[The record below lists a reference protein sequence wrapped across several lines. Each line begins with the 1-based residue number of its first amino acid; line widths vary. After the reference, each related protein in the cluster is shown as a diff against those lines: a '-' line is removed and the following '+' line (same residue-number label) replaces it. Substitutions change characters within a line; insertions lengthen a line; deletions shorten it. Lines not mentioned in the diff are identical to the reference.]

1 MKQRAFSFPNTTLH
15 TRESYV
21 VSTCNTDA
29 YKWLDAWPKWSD
41 TIGTLILGE
50 AHSGKTHLCQT
61 FIEKNTGAR
70 FLNGQVCAA
79 NHPFEYKES
88 LFVLDDADYAPEPWL
103 FHFFNHAKEKGSQ
116 FVMTMSRPHQDW
128 CTLPDLSSRLATLS
142 TFTLNLP
149 DDAMVQA
156 LLKKNLIDCGVFV
169 DDHVLTYLGQ
179 HIDRSY
185 TAINHWVQLLERLSA
200 EQKRNITI
208 AFVRGI
214 LNDMN
219 SNGCQ

>member
-21 VSTCNTDA
+21 VSTCNAEA
-29 YKWLDAWPKWSD
+29 YTCLEAWPKWPSE
-41 TIGTLILGE
+41 TIGALILGE
-50 AHSGKTHLCQT
+50 PYSGKTHLCQT
-61 FIEKNTGAR
+61 FIQKNPNAR

-79 NHPFEYKES
+79 NHPFEFKES

-103 FHFFNHAKEKGSQ
+103 FHFFNHAKEQGSQ
-116 FVMTMSRPHQDW
+116 FVMTMTKHHKDW

-169 DDHVLTYLGQ
+169 EDQVLIYLGQ

-185 TAINHWVQLLERLSA
+185 AMIDHWVRLLERLSA
-200 EQKRNITI
+200 EQKRNITV
-208 AFVRGI
+208 AFVRRI
-214 LNDMN
+214 LNNMN
-219 SNGCQ
+219 DHA